1 MKYIYNLLSTFTLIL
16 LFSAHAN
23 ASVDK
28 VYHPDTI
35 RMQIPNGTTIEY
47 KGSYSGKSTLEQTFK
62 LKEQLSEFLKKWDV
76 LNVKNLD
83 ANKSYKIKC
92 TSVKKYQEEIQLI
105 IDIEEKTF
113 KQRVVFPSDKV
124 AALSFKGRNLLIV
137 SPELSIHFD
146 RVEQLRELAKMDL
159 NQTLHNTDRTLQD
172 NYYNNSKSFNAWVK
186 VKEDFSTELISQ
198 QNLKSDADQ
207 ILLSAGA
214 SLENVKGKWNAGIYM
229 NMTMLLGNKGNL
241 NHAFKFEYEW
251 MYDFSSSKKNINHW
265 LTLGYARNLSTNPN
279 KTNWLGVNLGY
290 LAKRKGDLFE
300 KDSFRIGVN
309 KKIHRNVSVEPQLYF
324 HGFFK
329 DIHPGIKLKINL

>member
-1 MKYIYNLLSTFTLIL
+1 MKYIYSLLSTFTLIL
-16 LFSAHAN
+16 LFSAHAS

-35 RMQIPNGTTIEY
+35 RMQMPNGTTIEY
-47 KGSYSGKSTLEQTFK
+47 KGSYTDKSTLIKTFN
-62 LKEQLSEFLKKWDV
+62 LKEQLTEFLKKWDV

-83 ANKSYKIKC
+83 ANKSYKITC
-92 TSVKKYQEEIQLI
+92 TSIKRYQEELQLI
-105 IDIEEKTF
+105 LDIEEKAF

-146 RVEQLRELAKMDL
+146 RLEQLRELAKMDL
-159 NQTLHNTDRTLQD
+159 SQTLHNADKTLHD
-172 NYYNNSKSFNAWVK
+172 YYYRNNKSFNAWIK
-186 VKEDFSTELISQ
+186 VKENQSTEIISH
-198 QNLKSDADQ
+198 QNLTSDADQ
-207 ILLSAGA
+207 ILLLGGA

-229 NMTMLLGNKGNL
+229 SMTMLLGNKGNL

-265 LTLGYARNLSTNPN
+265 LTLGYARNISSNPN
-279 KTNWLGVNLGY
+279 KTNWLGLNVGY
-290 LAKRKGDLFE
+290 LVKRKGDLFD

-309 KKIHRNVSVEPQLYF
+309 KRVHRNVSIEPQLYF
-324 HGFFK
+324 NGFFK